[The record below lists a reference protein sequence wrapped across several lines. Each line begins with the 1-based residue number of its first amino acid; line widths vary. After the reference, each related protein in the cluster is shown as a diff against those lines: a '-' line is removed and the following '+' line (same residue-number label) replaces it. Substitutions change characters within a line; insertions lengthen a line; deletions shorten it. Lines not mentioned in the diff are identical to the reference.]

1 MSKDGERQDAE
12 RQEFIIHANYTVFVL
27 GIVLFSIFNAFLLL
41 APLSE
46 GQKQIIRTFDL
57 GISVFLVLEFFY
69 RWAGVPDKRRYFFQ
83 FYGWL
88 TLLGS
93 LPFPPFIRLL
103 RLVASGLVIRK
114 LRRGDY
120 EHMGKFVVKHR
131 AQSTL
136 LVTIFAT
143 IVVFEIGTLLML
155 TVEQYAPD
163 ANITTAGD
171 SIWWGLV
178 TISTVGYGDVYPVT
192 TYGRM
197 IGVVLIIAGVGIFTT
212 TTSFLARWF
221 LRPRSQPDELPEEAR
236 GDPPSLAMQIQEIRS
251 ILDDLENSNREI
263 MDNVGDRLSEL
274 ERDVLARMKNEEW

>member
-1 MSKDGERQDAE
+1 MSEDGERQDAE
-12 RQEFIIHANYTVFVL
+12 RQEIIIHANYTVFVL

-46 GQKQIIRTFDL
+46 EQKQIIRTFDL
-57 GISVFLVLEFFY
+57 GLSVFLILEFFY
-69 RWAGVPDKRRYFFQ
+69 RWARAPDKWRYFFQ

-88 TLLGS
+88 SLLGS

-103 RLVASGLVIRK
+103 RLLASGIVFRK

-120 EHMGKFVVKHR
+120 KDMGKFVVKHR

-136 LVTIFAT
+136 LITIFAT
-143 IVVFEIGTLLML
+143 VVVFEIGTLLIL
-155 TVEQYAPD
+155 TVEQYSPD

-171 SIWWGLV
+171 AIWWGLV

-192 TYGRM
+192 KYGRM

-221 LRPRSQPDELPEEAR
+221 LRPRSQPDELPKEAS
-236 GDPPSLAMQIQEIRS
+236 GETPSLAMQIQEIRS
-251 ILDDLENSNREI
+251 ILDELEGSNREAI
-263 MDNVGDRLSEL
+263 DSVGERLSEL
-274 ERDVLARMKNEEW
+274 ERNVLARMKNEE